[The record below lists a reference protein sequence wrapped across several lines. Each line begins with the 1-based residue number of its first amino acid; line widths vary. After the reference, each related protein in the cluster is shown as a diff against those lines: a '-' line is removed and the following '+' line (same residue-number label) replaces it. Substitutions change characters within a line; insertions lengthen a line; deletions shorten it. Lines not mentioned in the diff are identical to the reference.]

1 MNAPIVIA
9 GTDTSVGKTI
19 FAAALAGALS
29 CAYWK
34 PVQAGLAPET
44 DSETVQRLA
53 QLPPGR
59 ILPEAY
65 RLKLPASPHVAAAR
79 EDIEIDIGRLA
90 MPPQPRPLVVEMAG
104 GIMVPLNRNALN
116 LDVLKL
122 WGAPVVLCART
133 TLGTINHSLLSIAAL
148 RDAGCPILGVA
159 FIGERNEDSEATI
172 VERGGVRRLGRLDRM
187 SSVTSTELRK
197 AFQVGFVVNNF
208 TGLISP

>member
-9 GTDTSVGKTI
+9 GTDTNVGKTI
-19 FAAALAGALS
+19 FAAGLADALS
-29 CAYWK
+29 GAYWK
-34 PVQAGLAPET
+34 PIQAGLAPET
-44 DSETVQRLA
+44 DSEIVQRLA

-65 RLKLPASPHVAAAR
+65 RLKLPASPHIAAAR
-79 EDIEIDIGRLA
+79 ENIEIDIGRLA

-133 TLGTINHSLLSIAAL
+133 ALGTINHSLMSIAAL

-172 VERGGVRRLGRLDRM
+172 AERGGVRRLGRLDGMR
-187 SSVTSTELRK
+187 SLTPTELRK
-197 AFQVGFVVNNF
+197 AFQAGFVVDNF
-208 TGLISP
+208 VGPISP